1 MGAGQNQGGYGKVSR
16 LPRNLRREQLI
27 ETPSFTTRV
36 GKSLTTVVTGH
47 GLRYPVEIS
56 ENSRKLIGRANITR
70 SSRVSIGE
78 ERGNDENQAGVPWGV
93 SRQFSLLVGV
103 NRHVRLLV
111 SRSIWSG

>member
-56 ENSRKLIGRANITR
+56 ENSRKLALLPSEWVTLGH
-70 SSRVSIGE
+70 
-78 ERGNDENQAGVPWGV
+78 
-93 SRQFSLLVGV
+93 FSVGHLDK
-103 NRHVRLLV
+103 R
-111 SRSIWSG
+111 IF